1 MLAPHVAHDGL
12 VHGVAGDPERA
23 RLHHVALGEHGDVGG
38 AAADVDHHERRR
50 PVDRQPRAQRGRHR
64 LLDQVDLAR
73 ARRDRRLV
81 DRAPLDRR
89 GAGRH
94 ADQDARPAEAQHGLG
109 ARDELAQHL
118 LGGDEVGDDAV
129 AHGPHELD
137 AARAS
142 CPAWPWPCRPDGQHL
157 ALPPRTC
164 TATTEGSSMTRPDRR
179 RAGIIIDEPSM
190 VAVVSRSGRREVLAV
205 GLKAKGMQTRKP
217 PERIEIIRPLRDGVI
232 ADFIATEEMLRQFI
246 SRAKTML
253 GFRRPRILIC
263 VPAGATPVERR
274 AVYETALSAGARRV
288 YIIEEPV
295 AAALG
300 AGLPIDGPAAF
311 MVVDIGGGTTDIA
324 VLAEGNVVQARSLK
338 VAGNAMDEAIMRH
351 VRRKHHLVIGEINA
365 ERIKIEAGTALVQP
379 NGRQVEIHI
388 KGRDLREG
396 RTKEVVLTPA
406 DLAEAL
412 TLPVK
417 EMAEFIRRALE
428 DLPPQ
433 VAAEVIGRP
442 IA

>member
-1 MLAPHVAHDGL
+1 MLAGAFSDDIAIDLGTANTLVHVA
-12 VHGVAGDPERA
+12 
-23 RLHHVALGEHGDVGG
+23 
-38 AAADVDHHERRR
+38 
-50 PVDRQPRAQRGRHR
+50 GR
-64 LLDQVDLAR
+64 
-73 ARRDRRLV
+73 
-81 DRAPLDRR
+81 
-89 GAGRH
+89 
-94 ADQDARPAEAQHGLG
+94 
-109 ARDELAQHL
+109 
-118 LGGDEVGDDAV
+118 
-129 AHGPHELD
+129 
-137 AARAS
+137 
-142 CPAWPWPCRPDGQHL
+142 
-157 ALPPRTC
+157 
-164 TATTEGSSMTRPDRR
+164 
-179 RAGIIIDEPSM
+179 GIIIDEPSM
-190 VAVVSRSGRREVLAV
+190 LAVVSRGGRREVLAV
-205 GLKAKGMQTRKP
+205 GLKAKNMHARKP

-246 SRAKTML
+246 GRAKTML

-288 YIIEEPV
+288 HIIEEPV

-351 VRRKHHLVIGEINA
+351 VRRKHHLVIGELNA

-412 TLPVK
+412 TLPVT
-417 EMAEFIRRALE
+417 EMAEFICRALE

-433 VAAEVIGRP
+433 VAADVIGRP
-442 IA
+442 ISLTGGGAQLDHLDAALHKRVGVAFAVPETPMHCVIRGSAAVLESLELREHLLIGP